1 MAINGQSG
9 AGMLNDWG
17 TPARYTP
24 TFEPRM
30 SDNARR
36 VVVLRHWVEALESEP
51 RNSAWYEQQL
61 MLSQAKLRDE
71 AAYVIARGC

>member
-1 MAINGQSG
+1 MITAIEGQSG

-17 TPARYTP
+17 TLYTP

-36 VVVLRHWVEALESEP
+36 VVVLRHWVEALEEAP
-51 RNSAWYEQQL
+51 RNSAWYEQEL
-61 MLSQAKLRDE
+61 MRSQSSLRHE
-71 AAYVIARGC
+71 AAHVIARGC